1 MKKGEKS
8 KNFGRNEDYF
18 KEIAE
23 KVSER
28 RKKSEYT
35 KKELEIYYEGKS
47 DAFIEILNNIHP
59 KGSDIYDKYKF
70 THLELRDFCEMNIAD
85 FQSRLHKARQLFKSQ
100 SKLLRNLTQLSIE

>member
-1 MKKGEKS
+1 MKKGEKN
-8 KNFGRNEDYF
+8 KNFGRDGEYL
-18 KEIAE
+18 KEITE

-47 DAFIEILNNIHP
+47 DAFIEILNKMYP
-59 KGSDIYDKYKF
+59 EASDIYDKCKF
-70 THLELRDFCEMNIAD
+70 THLELRDFCEINVED
-85 FQSRLHKARQLFKSQ
+85 SQRRLHKARQLFKSQ